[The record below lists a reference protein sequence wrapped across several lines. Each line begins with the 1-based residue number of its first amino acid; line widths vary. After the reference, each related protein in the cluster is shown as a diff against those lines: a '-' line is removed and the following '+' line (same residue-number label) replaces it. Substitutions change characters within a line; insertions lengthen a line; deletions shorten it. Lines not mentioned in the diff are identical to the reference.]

1 MLDFISMSEL
11 SALGT
16 VIVIDLVL
24 AGDNAI
30 VVGMVAASLPREQR
44 PKVIAIGI
52 VAATLLRI
60 VFTGSVTVLLQIIGL
75 LLAGGI
81 LLLWVAWKLWRDIE
95 AERRNRRAQHRAAAD
110 GAAEAQ
116 AGDAA
121 APATEHK
128 SFRAAVTQVIIAD
141 VTMSLDNI
149 LGVAGAAR
157 EHFWVL
163 VVGLV
168 LSVAFMGMAA
178 TAIARLLERYH
189 WIAYVGTAVIAY
201 VAMVMV
207 WEGAIEVTNA
217 VGAAD

>member
-30 VVGMVAASLPREQR
+30 VVGMVAAGLPKEQR
-44 PKVIAIGI
+44 SKVIAIGI

-60 VFTGSVTVLLQIIGL
+60 VFTGSVTYLLQIIGL

-81 LLLWVAWKLWRDIE
+81 LLLWVAWKLWRELEGD
-95 AERRNRRAQHRAAAD
+95 RNSRRARRDKAAAD
-110 GAAEAQ
+110 GPVVETED
-116 AGDAA
+116 DAPP
-121 APATEHK
+121 APKT
-128 SFRAAVTQVIIAD
+128 FGAAVFQVIIAD
-141 VTMSLDNI
+141 VTMSLDNV

-163 VVGLV
+163 VVGLA
-168 LSVAFMGMAA
+168 LSIGFMGVAA
-178 TAIARLLERYH
+178 TAIAGLLNRYH
-189 WIAYVGTAVIAY
+189 WIAYVGMVVIAY
-201 VAMVMV
+201 VAVVMI
-207 WEGAIEVTNA
+207 WEGGLEVWNA
-217 VGAAD
+217 SAATG

>member
-1 MLDFISMSEL
+1 LLEFISMSEL

-95 AERRNRRAQHRAAAD
+95 AERRSRRAQRRAAAD
-110 GAAEAQ
+110 GAAEVD
-116 AGDAA
+116 AGDDA
-121 APATEHK
+121 APATKPK

-168 LSVAFMGMAA
+168 LSVSFMGIAA

-201 VAMVMV
+201 VALVMV

-217 VGAAD
+217 VGAAN